1 MEKALE
7 CGNVILVEVVEDQA
21 ADGFHVLGG
30 RALEVVEPSLRDVHV
45 DPAAI
50 IGGLFLDQEPTLFHA
65 CDLVGGARA
74 IPSQLRAQV
83 AQAQVLIWGF
93 RKGYQD
99 REFGHGDL
107 PARLKRLVHAPIYL
121 AGRSQ

>member
-1 MEKALE
+1 
-7 CGNVILVEVVEDQA
+7 VVEPPPP
-21 ADGFHVLGG
+21 DGFHVLGG

-50 IGGLFLDQEPTLFHA
+50 IGGLFLDQEPALFHA
-65 CDLVGGARA
+65 GDLVGGARA
-74 IPSQLRAQV
+74 IPSELRAQI

-93 RKGYQD
+93 RKGCQD
-99 REFGHGDL
+99 REFRDGNL
-107 PARLKRLVHAPIYL
+107 PARLKGLVHAPIYL